1 MARRRTLK
9 LSPFNLTRRSTS
21 GKVSRQLVPRGCT
34 SDSVSAND
42 SGCGVGHRAPEFQD
56 DDIATTE
63 RESLPT
69 LHEVA
74 QKRAVESWKKIRLD
88 MLRIAIESEALPE
101 DQLCTACTAD
111 KALYRCLQCGPRIF
125 FCSQCYEA
133 AHRKTNIF
141 HTGEVWEVTILSML
155 TNFHLPFPHQPSPF
169 QV

>member
-88 MLRIAIESEALPE
+88 MLKLNLRHYQRISFALLVQLIKLYIVVCNVAQEFFFAHSVMRLRIERRIYSIPE
-101 DQLCTACTAD
+101 
-111 KALYRCLQCGPRIF
+111 KFGR
-125 FCSQCYEA
+125 
-133 AHRKTNIF
+133 
-141 HTGEVWEVTILSML
+141 
-155 TNFHLPFPHQPSPF
+155 
-169 QV
+169 